1 MMTLADA
8 QRTYLAFLDV
18 NYSYRF
24 AKQMEQFKS
33 NSVLGY
39 RTAGSRAEFETGEL
53 LFHEMKRIGLTD
65 VCKDAF
71 TLDTWEFDHARLS
84 FRDTDGTVRNFELG
98 GYQTNFHT
106 GGATKFGIVYA
117 GKGTSEDLAGLDVK
131 GKLVLVDI
139 NQRDDWWIS
148 YPVYQAHLYG
158 AAAVIAVQNNGYG
171 EVDSTALNAQNIAGP
186 ADAPAFSLSQ
196 ADAHLLKDYI
206 ASCGGDAAVFFDA
219 CSTVGFDGTSYN
231 IVGKIPGRDPDS
243 MLLMSAHYDSYFSG
257 FQDDNAAVALMLS
270 IARSVLAS
278 GYQPEKTL
286 VFCAMAAE
294 EWGVSN
300 SKYDWSTGAYN
311 QIFRVHP
318 DWVGKVAANINF
330 ELPAY
335 AHDTQDVIR
344 CVYEY
349 STFLNA
355 FVSRVPDITHL
366 YPDGLSI
373 VSPVM
378 TWSDDFSMAI
388 AGVPSLVNDF
398 AEGSYMETHYHTQF
412 DNDDAYD
419 ESIYR
424 FHHALYGTLL
434 LAYDRCAVP
443 PLDFVPRLATLKD
456 SIDIERMVQCK
467 ANASGLILSVNRA
480 LTTAE
485 LLYKQVCTLNHHYT
499 DALDSGDR
507 GAADALYAKS
517 RTLHVGLL
525 SAFQFCEDRFTRLGW
540 HDAVLFP
547 HEYAQLNLALLDG
560 ALRALNNGDVNGAL
574 DHWLHQ
580 IDTTWYAYYF
590 DEDVCRHFTDYVLHQ
605 PADRLMWGAGRI
617 CGLVDLVGVVKS
629 LLKKRGGGRI
639 DDEIS
644 ILQSAREELA
654 EKLTESV
661 SKEIEALDA
670 LSAQLQELLKSRDIR

>member
-1 MMTLADA
+1 MLTLADA
-8 QRTYLAFLDV
+8 QKAYLAFLDV

-84 FRDTDGTVRNFELG
+84 FKDADGSVRRFELG

-106 GGATKFGIVYA
+106 GGPKKFAVVSA
-117 GKGTSEDLAGLDVK
+117 GKGTAEELSGLNVE
-131 GKLVLVDI
+131 GKLVLIDI

-148 YPVYQAHLYG
+148 YPVYQAHLHG

-171 EVDSTALNAQNIAGP
+171 EIDSTALNAQNIAGP

-196 ADAHLLKDYI
+196 ADAHLLRNYI
-206 ASCGGDAAVFFDA
+206 ASCGGEAAVFFDA

-231 IVGKIPGRDPDS
+231 IVGKIPGRSPDS
-243 MLLMSAHYDSYFSG
+243 MLLVSAHYDSYFSG
-257 FQDDNAAVALMLS
+257 FQDDNAAVALMLG
-270 IARSVLAS
+270 IARSILAS
-278 GYQPEKTL
+278 GYRPEKTL

-311 QIFRVHP
+311 EIFRVHP
-318 DWVGKVAANINF
+318 EWIGKVAANINF

-355 FVSRVPDITHL
+355 FVSKVPDITHL

-388 AGVPSLVNDF
+388 AGVPSMVNDF

-443 PLDFVPRLATLKD
+443 PLDFVPRLAALKD
-456 SIDIERMVQCK
+456 RIDIERMTQCG
-467 ANASGLILSVNRA
+467 ANAGGLILSVNQA
-480 LTTAE
+480 LTAAE
-485 LLYKQVCTLNHHYT
+485 LLYQQVCMLNYHYAN
-499 DALDSGDR
+499 ALDSGDR
-507 GAADALYAKS
+507 FAADALYAKS
-517 RTLHVGLL
+517 RTLSAGLL
-525 SAFQFCEDRFTRLGW
+525 SAFKFCEDRFTRLGW

-560 ALRALNNGDVNGAL
+560 ALRALNAGDVNGAL

-590 DEDVCRHFTDYVLHQ
+590 DEAVCRHFTDYVLHQ

-617 CGLVDLVGVVKS
+617 CGLVDLVDVVKS
-629 LLKKRGGGRI
+629 LLGKRGGMQNLKS
-639 DDEIS
+639 EIF
-644 ILQSAREELA
+644 ILQNA
-654 EKLTESV
+654 EKELSQQLIESV
-661 SKEIEALDA
+661 SKEIEALDF
-670 LSAQLQELLKSRDIR
+670 LSAQLQELLKS